1 MVTLENSEINFV
13 CVLILVQI
21 SMSLLVLEG
30 FDYSSLFPGWLF
42 LRQNLSALYFIEIFD
57 L

>member
-1 MVTLENSEINFV
+1 MDSLENSEVNFV

-21 SMSLLVLEG
+21 SVSLLVLEG

-42 LRQNLSALYFIEIFD
+42 LRQNLNALYFIEIF
-57 L
+57 